1 MSFDRSA
8 YLAHL
13 DTHPVADDDA
23 IGLIRRDL
31 SYDGPGDPTGDR
43 AFYQRVLAQYDALAT
58 QLPRY
63 QDAVPGDL
71 AHTHP
76 KLPDSDHCQSCG
88 GQYPCPTL
96 VIAAR
101 HGLTVSQ
108 NWPHRGRPDPR
119 GVPRPHE
126 GQSTHMDKPLGT
138 SE

>member
-58 QLPRY
+58 QLARY

-71 AHTHP
+71 ADTHP
-76 KLPDSDHCQSCG
+76 KFPDSDHCQNCG
-88 GQYPCPTL
+88 DQYPCPTL

-108 NWPHRGRPDPR
+108 N
-119 GVPRPHE
+119 
-126 GQSTHMDKPLGT
+126 
-138 SE
+138 